1 MRLRAK
7 NTYIVAAL
15 SAVLGSVPAKA
26 DVVADWAA
34 YCQLLWDGTDTT
46 QDNMPADSQV
56 AAAMF
61 EAANAIDRRYH
72 TLLGMDRAAPGASEE
87 AAVITAA
94 HDVLVANF
102 PAKKARIDENA
113 VFAIESLA
121 ASKASIEAGKLVGAE
136 AAKRALTRGTFDPS
150 VTLRDY
156 RPITRPG
163 VWIGAQLPV
172 FQPYTQAMRPWV
184 LKSVSAIRPGPPPA
198 LDSERYARDFN
209 EVKALGG
216 RNSKERTARQS
227 LMARYRI
234 TPDLMPTLR
243 RITDT
248 PGRRL
253 VDNARFMAVIAIADY
268 DEGLAMVDAKM
279 FYNAWRPITAI
290 RNADDDGNPATA
302 AEPGWVPFINTPN
315 HPEYPCGHCGYA
327 AAMAEV
333 LKAEVGNSPPGG
345 VEVASDSIKDAVT
358 MRMASFDD
366 WVREVSFSR
375 TLGGVHFRFS
385 NEAGEELGRN
395 AARAALTLMQPL
407 PATRTQL
414 KRSRR

>member
-1 MRLRAK
+1 
-7 NTYIVAAL
+7 
-15 SAVLGSVPAKA
+15 
-26 DVVADWAA
+26 
-34 YCQLLWDGTDTT
+34 LWEGTDRT
-46 QDNMPADSQV
+46 QDNTPADSQV

-61 EAANAIDRRYH
+61 EAANAIDRRYQP
-72 TLLGMDRAAPGASEE
+72 LLGMAPAAPGASAE

-94 HDVLVANF
+94 HDVLVIDF

-113 VFAIESLA
+113 AFAMESLTASA
-121 ASKASIEAGKLVGAE
+121 ASIAAGKLVGAE
-136 AAKRALTRGTFDPS
+136 AARRALTRGTFDPA
-150 VTLRDY
+150 VVLKEY

-163 VWIGAQLPV
+163 IWVGAQLPV

-184 LKSVSAIRPGPPPA
+184 LKSVDAIRPGPPPA

-216 RNSKERTARQS
+216 KNSKDRTSRQS

-234 TPDLMPTLR
+234 TPDLMPTYR
-243 RITDT
+243 RIADA

-253 VDNARFMAVIAIADY
+253 VDNARFMAVVAIADY
-268 DEGLAMVDAKM
+268 DEGLAMIDAKM
-279 FYNAWRPITAI
+279 FYNFWRPITSI
-290 RNADDDGNPATA
+290 RNAEDDGNATTS

-333 LKAEVGNSPPGG
+333 LKAEVGNTPPGG
-345 VEVASDSIKDAVT
+345 VEVASNSIPDAVT

-375 TLGGVHFRFS
+375 TLGGVHYRFS
-385 NEAGEELGRN
+385 NEAGEELGRK
-395 AARAALTLMQPL
+395 AARAALTLMLPL
-407 PATRTQL
+407 KSPRL
-414 KRSRR
+414 RRR